1 MIRNERGRV
10 SARISKAQKAT
21 QTAVR
26 DAERSQPE

>member
-10 SARISKAQKAT
+10 SARISKPQKAT

-26 DAERSQPE
+26 DSEWSA